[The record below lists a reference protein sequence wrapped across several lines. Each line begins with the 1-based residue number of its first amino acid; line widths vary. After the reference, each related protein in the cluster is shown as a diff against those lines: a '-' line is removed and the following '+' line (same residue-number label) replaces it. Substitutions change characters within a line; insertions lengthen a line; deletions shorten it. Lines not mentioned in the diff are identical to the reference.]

1 MFAHVIAGIDGTD
14 GGLDAVALARLRG
27 AQRLTLVG
35 AYPGDP
41 LPGWDGPAVDDEPV
55 RDAVLD
61 DLEEAPLAPGITTR
75 RWPAADPSPA
85 RALQHV
91 AAVTRADVICVG
103 SSRHGA
109 LARILLGDVGR
120 SLLDGAPCSVAVAP
134 RGYAELGVA
143 PRRVAVGYTGTPES
157 DKALERAA
165 DWALDHGAHLSVE
178 IAWEV
183 PHRILALGRS
193 PGYAEAYHRAAQWAM
208 GRALDAAP
216 AATVD
221 VTAGSATD
229 VLLDAA
235 RRCDL
240 LVLGSRQWGAPGTVC
255 SGSTTSHLLQHAA
268 GPVLVVPRPGANVI
282 APPAPAAKTITDLTV
297 R

>member
-14 GGLDAVALARLRG
+14 GGLDAVALARLLG
-27 AQRLTLVG
+27 ARRLTLVS
-35 AYPGDP
+35 AYPGNP
-41 LPGWDGPAVDDEPV
+41 LPGWDGAAVDDEPV
-55 RDAVLD
+55 RDAALD
-61 DLEEAPLAPGITTR
+61 DLEEARLAAGITTEL
-75 RWPAADPSPA
+75 WPAADPSPA

-91 AAVTRADVICVG
+91 AAVTRADLICVG

-143 PRRVAVGYTGTPES
+143 PRHVAVGYTGTPES

-165 DWALDHGAHLSVE
+165 DWALDHGARLSVE

-183 PHRILALGRS
+183 PHHILALGRS
-193 PGYAEAYHRAAQWAM
+193 PDYAEAYHRAAQWAM

-216 AATVD
+216 GATVD
-221 VTAGSATD
+221 VTAGSAID

-240 LVLGSRQWGAPGTVC
+240 LVLGSRQWGAAGTVC
-255 SGSTTSHLLQHAA
+255 SGSTTTHLLQHAA
-268 GPVLVVPRPGANVI
+268 SPMLVVPRPGG
-282 APPAPAAKTITDLTV
+282 PAHAAEPLPLAAHATETP
-297 R
+297 